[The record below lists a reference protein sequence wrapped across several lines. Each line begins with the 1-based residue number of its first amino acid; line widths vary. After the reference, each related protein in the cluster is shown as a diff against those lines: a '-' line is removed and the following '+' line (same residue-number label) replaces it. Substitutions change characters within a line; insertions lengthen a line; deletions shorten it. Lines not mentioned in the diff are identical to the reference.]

1 MKLVKDFS
9 DTTLK
14 ALSIKEKI
22 DILDFIKI
30 KKKTSVL
37 QRTLPGAEKIS
48 YRLGRNTA
56 YISERT
62 YIKNT

>member
-14 ALSIKEKI
+14 ALPIKEKI

-30 KKKTSVL
+30 KKTSVP